1 MRTLLTTTPRNPTY
15 TESEDMQNNS
25 NAYICSPPFI
35 NAIFTLQI
43 NPGNVN
49 KNNTPKIKKTTSKH
63 DNPVNENR
71 INTSK
76 ANMLIG

>member
-49 KNNTPKIKKTTSKH
+49 KNNTCKTT
-63 DNPVNENR
+63 
-71 INTSK
+71 
-76 ANMLIG
+76 AMLTFALRLSSMQYSLSRSIQEM